1 MSTKL
6 GELSIGSPVYL
17 NVNSVRTKFLVV
29 NQGLPSS
36 DYDSSCDGT
45 WLLAADAYTKRIWN
59 NTASNSY
66 ASSTIHTYLN
76 NLFFGLL
83 DLDVASVVKTVKI
96 PYTNGTGNSG
106 SVATGS
112 NGLSTKIFLLS
123 YTEAGASG
131 QTKVNVEGS
140 ILSYFEGGYSND
152 EATSTCW
159 TRSPYTSASDVGIV
173 VNTSGGSSLPVIKA
187 SGNQYGV
194 RPAMILPSSLYVSNE
209 RDIIVSSAV
218 NVGVY
223 VNIDGVWK
231 PVV

>member
-6 GELSIGSPVYL
+6 LELSVGSPVYL

-29 NQGLPSS
+29 HQGLPSS

-45 WLLAADAYTKRIWN
+45 WLLAANVYTKKAFN
-59 NTASNSY
+59 NTESNSY

-76 NLFFGLL
+76 NTFFGLL

-106 SVATGS
+106 SVAIGS
-112 NGLSTKIFLLS
+112 NGLSTQIFLLS

-140 ILSYFEGGYSND
+140 ILSYFEGGYAND
-152 EATSTCW
+152 EATSEWW
-159 TRSPYTSASDVGIV
+159 TRSPYTSSSNIGVAVG
-173 VNTSGGSSLPVIKA
+173 TSGTAILPAIKSSNLR
-187 SGNQYGV
+187 GV
-194 RPAMILPSSLYVSNE
+194 RPAMILPSSLYVSNN
-209 RDIIVSSAV
+209 RDIITSSAV

>member
-6 GELSIGSPVYL
+6 EELSISSPVYL

-36 DYDSSCDGT
+36 DYDNSCDGT
-45 WLLAADAYTKRIWN
+45 WLLAANIYTKKAFN
-59 NTASNSY
+59 NTASSSY

-76 NLFFGLL
+76 NNFLGLL
-83 DLDVASVVKTVKI
+83 DVDVASVVKTVKI

-112 NGLSTKIFLLS
+112 SGLSTQIFLLS

-131 QTKVNVEGS
+131 ITEANVEGS
-140 ILSYFEGGYSND
+140 ILSYFEGGYAND
-152 EATSTCW
+152 EATSEWW
-159 TRSPYTSASDVGIV
+159 TRSPYLKAADVGIS
-173 VNTSGGSSLPVIKA
+173 VNTSGAGVLPVIK
-187 SGNQYGV
+187 SSNPRGV

>member
-6 GELSIGSPVYL
+6 EELSIGSPVYL

-36 DYDSSCDGT
+36 DYDNSCDGT
-45 WLLAADAYTKRIWN
+45 WLLAAKIYTKKEFN

-76 NLFFGLL
+76 NNFLGLL
-83 DLDVASVVKTVKI
+83 DIDVASVVKTVKI

-112 NGLSTKIFLLS
+112 SGLSTQIFLLS

-131 QTKVNVEGS
+131 QTQVNVEGS
-140 ILSYFEGGYSND
+140 ILSYFEGGYAND
-152 EATSTCW
+152 EATSEWW
-159 TRSPYTSASDVGIV
+159 TRSPYTSSSDLGIMV
-173 VNTSGGSSLPVIKA
+173 YQSGTTGLPIVKSSNLR
-187 SGNQYGV
+187 GV

-209 RDIIVSSAV
+209 RDIITSSAV